1 MTELLLEARCALP
14 PPQTDEIFAGFQRA
28 GFRLDPGTPAWAR
41 ADDLIVVRA
50 TRYNAV
56 FDRELAAAIESFR
69 MVGESAEPRSD
80 RPTAPLPAGRLEKL
94 MLPLGAVRLP
104 ARTWIQVWDVAKM
117 IGTGIE
123 LHVVD
128 DEDASR
134 QLDALAE
141 ALTDTDRSRITVKP
155 RRGWQGYG
163 LPGRL

>member
-1 MTELLLEARCALP
+1 MPSLGPIAQPPRCR
-14 PPQTDEIFAGFQRA
+14 Q
-28 GFRLDPGTPAWAR
+28 
-41 ADDLIVVRA
+41 
-50 TRYNAV
+50 
-56 FDRELAAAIESFR
+56 AAS
-69 MVGESAEPRSD
+69 
-80 RPTAPLPAGRLEKL
+80 EKL

>member
-1 MTELLLEARCALP
+1 
-14 PPQTDEIFAGFQRA
+14 
-28 GFRLDPGTPAWAR
+28 
-41 ADDLIVVRA
+41 
-50 TRYNAV
+50 
-56 FDRELAAAIESFR
+56 
-69 MVGESAEPRSD
+69 
-80 RPTAPLPAGRLEKL
+80 

-163 LPGRL
+163 LPDRL